1 MSILQKSLKPF
12 CLNLKS
18 GGKKKQNEVETA
30 FLKLE
35 EMTNAEEPGKK
46 KQKRG
51 RKIQPGFQLS
61 STSFAKY
68 AAELQIEMFS
78 KVSWENCLCLKSHIS
93 KCYLKVCLMQ

>member
-1 MSILQKSLKPF
+1 MLK
-12 CLNLKS
+12 LEEWW
-18 GGKKKQNEVETA
+18 KKKQNEVETA

-51 RKIQPGFQLS
+51 RKIRPGFQLS

-68 AAELQIEMFS
+68 AAELPIEMFS
-78 KVSWENCLCLKSHIS
+78 KVS
-93 KCYLKVCLMQ
+93 